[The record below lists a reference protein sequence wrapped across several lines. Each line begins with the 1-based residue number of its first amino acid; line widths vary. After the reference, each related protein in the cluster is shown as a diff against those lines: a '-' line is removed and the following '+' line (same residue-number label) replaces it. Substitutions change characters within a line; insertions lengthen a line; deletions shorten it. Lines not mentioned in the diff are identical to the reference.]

1 MPNKKPKK
9 HSDILI
15 ARLRSYIKQLD
26 DLKRNM
32 ELDIDRLIDSQK
44 RKQLIKKNMTP
55 TKKIRKELLH

>member
-9 HSDILI
+9 YSDILI

-26 DLKRNM
+26 DLKGNM